1 MVKKITVLTI
11 FPEIIESYISKSIP
25 KRAQLKGLVEI
36 EVVNIRSHPQEQV
49 DDYAY
54 GGGSGMV
61 LKIEPILSRL
71 RERDLLKDRVIY
83 LTPSG
88 KTLNNEMAKGLSE
101 CGENLVLICGH
112 YEGIDERL
120 SKYIDEEISI
130 GDYVLS
136 SGELSALVLLD
147 SVVRLIP
154 KVISE
159 HSLKSE
165 SFSDYL
171 LDYPVYTRPQEFE
184 GDKVPEVYL
193 SGDHKAIEEYRLEMR
208 KKITKEKRPDLYEK
222 YLKLNEST

>member
-25 KRAQLKGLVEI
+25 RRAQLKGLVEI
-36 EVVNIRSHPQEQV
+36 EVINIRSHPQEQV

-71 RERDLLKDRVIY
+71 REGDLLKDRVIY

-88 KTLNNEMAKGLSE
+88 KTLNNEMAKKLSE
-101 CGENLVLICGH
+101 CRENLVLICGH

-120 SKYIDEEISI
+120 SKYINEEISI

-193 SGDHKAIEEYRLEMR
+193 SGDHKAIEEYRLKMR
-208 KKITKEKRPDLYEK
+208 KKVTKEKRPDLYEK
-222 YLKLNEST
+222 YLKLNKAT